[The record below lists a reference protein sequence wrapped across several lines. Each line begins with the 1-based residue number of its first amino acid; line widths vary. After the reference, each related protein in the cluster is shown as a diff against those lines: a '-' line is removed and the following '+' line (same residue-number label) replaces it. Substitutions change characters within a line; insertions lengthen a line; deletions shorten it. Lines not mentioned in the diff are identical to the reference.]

1 MLFRVS
7 KTKTPLHKKSLY
19 YRYTTISL
27 PLHKKVASKTRRI
40 RQNDDSRHEESLF
53 DDARRRWCARR
64 RGTPTFSLVKE
75 IKKTMRHG
83 NIHHPQRRDALKHR
97 NAFVS
102 SSAGGEGGTR
112 GGEESDRDG
121 ENSSGGSSL
130 NASVGRAGSF
140 GGLNAMNGHQL
151 QREHNHQQRMK
162 KEKTKTAHK
171 TKAKAWFYRYLQI
184 AFIVFL
190 ITCSI
195 AFAEFIY
202 ERLLFEHSE
211 IKEHPHGKTLFIGSA
226 VVVVACWTMLVVVVV
241 LSY

>member
-1 MLFRVS
+1 
-7 KTKTPLHKKSLY
+7 
-19 YRYTTISL
+19 
-27 PLHKKVASKTRRI
+27 
-40 RQNDDSRHEESLF
+40 
-53 DDARRRWCARR
+53 
-64 RGTPTFSLVKE
+64 
-75 IKKTMRHG
+75 MRHG
-83 NIHHPQRRDALKHR
+83 NIHHHHQQQQQHHPQRRDALKHR

-102 SSAGGEGGTR
+102 SSLGGEGGTR

-130 NASVGRAGSF
+130 N
-140 GGLNAMNGHQL
+140 NGHQL
-151 QREHNHQQRMK
+151 QQRT
-162 KEKTKTAHK
+162 KEKTKTAHE
-171 TKAKAWFYRYLQI
+171 TKAKAWFYRYIQI

>member
-1 MLFRVS
+1 
-7 KTKTPLHKKSLY
+7 
-19 YRYTTISL
+19 
-27 PLHKKVASKTRRI
+27 
-40 RQNDDSRHEESLF
+40 
-53 DDARRRWCARR
+53 
-64 RGTPTFSLVKE
+64 
-75 IKKTMRHG
+75 MRHG
-83 NIHHPQRRDALKHR
+83 NIHHHHHHHHHPQSRDALKHR

-102 SSAGGEGGTR
+102 SSAGREGGTR

-130 NASVGRAGSF
+130 N
-140 GGLNAMNGHQL
+140 LNATNGHQL
-151 QREHNHQQRMK
+151 QQRTK

>member
-1 MLFRVS
+1 
-7 KTKTPLHKKSLY
+7 
-19 YRYTTISL
+19 
-27 PLHKKVASKTRRI
+27 
-40 RQNDDSRHEESLF
+40 
-53 DDARRRWCARR
+53 
-64 RGTPTFSLVKE
+64 
-75 IKKTMRHG
+75 MRHG
-83 NIHHPQRRDALKHR
+83 NIHHHHQQQQQQQHHPQRRDALKHR

-102 SSAGGEGGTR
+102 SSLGGEGGTR

-130 NASVGRAGSF
+130 N
-140 GGLNAMNGHQL
+140 NGHQL
-151 QREHNHQQRMK
+151 QQRTK

>member
-1 MLFRVS
+1 M
-7 KTKTPLHKKSLY
+7 
-19 YRYTTISL
+19 RY
-27 PLHKKVASKTRRI
+27 
-40 RQNDDSRHEESLF
+40 
-53 DDARRRWCARR
+53 
-64 RGTPTFSLVKE
+64 
-75 IKKTMRHG
+75 G
-83 NIHHPQRRDALKHR
+83 NIHHRLHHHHPQSRDALKHR

-102 SSAGGEGGTR
+102 SSVGGEGGTR

-130 NASVGRAGSF
+130 N
-140 GGLNAMNGHQL
+140 LNATNGHQL
-151 QREHNHQQRMK
+151 QQRTK
-162 KEKTKTAHK
+162 KEKTKTVHK